1 MFPSIP
7 LMPVLCLLL
16 IITRSMFAALPAYPG
31 LEAGEGG
38 DLAEPPLA
46 EDARQRAGVLLVP
59 GLCPPRLLVQGIHLV
74 RLHHGGLMDK
84 NGKIQEIFLNLVL
97 YLELATMSHVSAQT
111 EGPRSEQKN
120 RIIGL
125 G

>member
-1 MFPSIP
+1 
-7 LMPVLCLLL
+7 
-16 IITRSMFAALPAYPG
+16 MFAALPAYPG

-74 RLHHGGLMDK
+74 RLHHGGLMDR
-84 NGKIQEIFLNLVL
+84 NSIIIQEIFFNFVL

>member
-1 MFPSIP
+1 
-7 LMPVLCLLL
+7 
-16 IITRSMFAALPAYPG
+16 MFAALPAYPG

-74 RLHHGGLMDK
+74 RLHHGGLRD
-84 NGKIQEIFLNLVL
+84 IFLYILREIFLDPMGSLVFT
-97 YLELATMSHVSAQT
+97 YRVS
-111 EGPRSEQKN
+111 QKK
-120 RIIGL
+120 G
-125 G
+125 

>member
-7 LMPVLCLLL
+7 LMPLLCLLL

-59 GLCPPRLLVQGIHLV
+59 GLCPPHLLVQGIHLV
-74 RLHHGGLMDK
+74 RFHHGGLWDRK
-84 NGKIQEIFLNLVL
+84 SIIQEIFLNFVL

-111 EGPRSEQKN
+111 EGPWSEQKN

>member
-1 MFPSIP
+1 
-7 LMPVLCLLL
+7 
-16 IITRSMFAALPAYPG
+16 MFAALPAYPG

-74 RLHHGGLMDK
+74 CLHHGGLRDRNSNFNNNPRDIFVCK
-84 NGKIQEIFLNLVL
+84 ADLEIVMLLV
-97 YLELATMSHVSAQT
+97 S
-111 EGPRSEQKN
+111 
-120 RIIGL
+120 
-125 G
+125 

>member
-1 MFPSIP
+1 
-7 LMPVLCLLL
+7 
-16 IITRSMFAALPAYPG
+16 MFAAVPAYPG

-38 DLAEPPLA
+38 DLAEPPLT

-74 RLHHGGLMDK
+74 RLHHGGLMDI

-97 YLELATMSHVSAQT
+97 YLDLELATMSHVSAQT

>member
-1 MFPSIP
+1 
-7 LMPVLCLLL
+7 
-16 IITRSMFAALPAYPG
+16 MFAALPAYPG

-74 RLHHGGLMDK
+74 RLHHGGLRDR
-84 NGKIQEIFLNLVL
+84 NSIIQEIFLNFVL